1 MPKLDSVKRSFNQAP
16 PRIVMYGVGGLG
28 KSTFAASAPNPIFI
42 PVEDGISTLD
52 VDAFPVVR
60 TYADIMEDLSS
71 LCTEEHDYKTVVI
84 DSLDWLEPIIQ
95 AEICAKYKADS
106 MATACGGYGKA
117 YVKEVEMFHEI
128 TKALDWLRINKG
140 MTPILL
146 AHCEVRTFND
156 PYSASYDRYFMKI
169 HKLSCDFM
177 YEWSDIVLFAYM
189 DVAVVRDG
197 NTISVRPIGKDGGN
211 RKMRAVSSPAAIAKN
226 RHGLPEVMDLRWD
239 EISSRIKFYDNGTES
254 KEQ

>member
-1 MPKLDSVKRSFNQAP
+1 MPKLDSVRRSLNIAP
-16 PRIVMYGVGGLG
+16 PRIVLYGVGGVG

-60 TYADIMEDLSS
+60 TYEEIMDDLSS

-95 AEICAKYKADS
+95 DNILKRYKAES

-117 YVKEVEMFHEI
+117 YAKEMELFHEI
-128 TKALDWLRINKG
+128 TKALDWLRANKG

-146 AHCEVRTFND
+146 AHCEVKTFND
-156 PYSASYDRYFMKI
+156 PYSASYDRYVMKLN
-169 HKLSCDFM
+169 KLSCDFL
-177 YEWSDIVLFAYM
+177 YEWADEVLFAYM
-189 DVAVVRDG
+189 DVAVIREG
-197 NTISVRPIGKDGGN
+197 GSVMVKPIGKPGEN
-211 RKMRAVSSPAAIAKN
+211 RKMRAMSSPAAIAKN
-226 RHGLPEVMDLRWD
+226 RHNLPEVMELKWE
-239 EISSRIKFYDNGTES
+239 EISSRMECYNR
-254 KEQ
+254 KEQE